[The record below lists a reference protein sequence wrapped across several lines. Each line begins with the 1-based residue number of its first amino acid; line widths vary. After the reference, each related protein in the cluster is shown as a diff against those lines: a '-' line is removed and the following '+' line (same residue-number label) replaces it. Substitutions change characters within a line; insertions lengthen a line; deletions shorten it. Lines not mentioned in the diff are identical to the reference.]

1 MSNCQY
7 GLARHLARIL
17 FILSSSN
24 TQIKARREMAR
35 PAFSRR
41 VADICVSSRV
51 QVSVLFKIMYFVPR
65 ATENYLNKKDI
76 I

>member
-1 MSNCQY
+1 
-7 GLARHLARIL
+7 
-17 FILSSSN
+17 
-24 TQIKARREMAR
+24 MAR